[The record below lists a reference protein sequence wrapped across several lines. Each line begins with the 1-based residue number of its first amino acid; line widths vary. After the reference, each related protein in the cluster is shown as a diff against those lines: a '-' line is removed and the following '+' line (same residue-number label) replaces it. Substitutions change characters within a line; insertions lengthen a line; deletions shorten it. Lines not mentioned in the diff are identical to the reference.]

1 MPKINGLSGNLKH
14 FFPWPYLQECRL
26 PFHNAR
32 STLKNFCFPLPD
44 SIKKRGSV
52 EYVISERG
60 KKNSKTCDSERYQ
73 FNQLNFFKMLQNNL
87 NLECVENNM
96 IVQQTHLI
104 AKYEF
109 C

>member
-1 MPKINGLSGNLKH
+1 MAIIERKTLFS
-14 FFPWPYLQECRL
+14 WPYLQEYRL
-26 PFHNAR
+26 PLHNAR
-32 STLKNFCFPLPD
+32 PTLKKFCFPLPD

-52 EYVISERG
+52 EYVISVRG

-73 FNQLNFFKMLQNNL
+73 FNQLNFFKMLQNSL
-87 NLECVENNM
+87 NLEYVEIKR
-96 IVQQTHLI
+96 IVQKTHLT